1 MANVINHP
9 SRFLHLAISLIIL
22 IIFLIPLITFLN
34 NNNSLIFTM
43 ITKPYFSYYLTSF
56 NNQSHQSHYPWR
68 FSWRNT
74 FINSL
79 EFEGNVNYPSSSSSS
94 NYSNDVSRAIS
105 PDFTKCGPVDLPPNA
120 ITSPYCCPTLATPFK
135 FIDFKDYLIN
145 ATYNKY
151 KNNSSII
158 RVRRPAH
165 LVDDE
170 FIAKLEKG
178 IAIMKSLPN
187 DDPRNFIQQ
196 AKVHCAYCNGG
207 YPQKHPFQDQKIDVH
222 RSWLFFPFH
231 RFYIYFFERI
241 LGTLIGDPSF
251 ALPYWNWDS
260 IQGMQIPS
268 YFTTPNSSL
277 YHKLR
282 HYKHMPPHLV
292 DLNYDILSPKIRTQ
306 DQQISYN
313 LAFMYKQM
321 VLANTKELFMGSPYR
336 LGDPAQPGPGS
347 VELAP
352 HNSIHDW
359 LGAVDTPNH
368 EDMGTFYTA
377 ARDPIFYAHHS
388 NVDRLWELWTKL
400 EGGRRDYRDDPNW
413 LDSKFFFYDE
423 NLNLVR
429 VKVRDCLDTKLL
441 GYVYEEVDLPWLN
454 VNPKPRRTK
463 MQREAKKSSILASKP
478 ITKFPFVLDS
488 KVSISVKRPKKLRS
502 KEEKEQEEEV
512 LVIEVTELQS
522 YENVKFDVHI
532 DDDEDMLSDENH
544 AEFVGTFVS
553 LPHGNHGHKSNTRF
567 MVGISKVLENLEA
580 EEDDHIVV
588 TLVPMI
594 GKGDVTIGRIN
605 IQFMSK

>member
-34 NNNSLIFTM
+34 NNSLIFTI

-135 FIDFKDYLIN
+135 FIDFKDYIIN
-145 ATYNKY
+145 ATYKY
-151 KNNSSII
+151 KNNSSI
-158 RVRRPAH
+158 RVRRAAH

-352 HNSIHDW
+352 HNTIHDW

-429 VKVRDCLDTKLL
+429 VKV
-441 GYVYEEVDLPWLN
+441 
-454 VNPKPRRTK
+454 
-463 MQREAKKSSILASKP
+463 SI
-478 ITKFPFVLDS
+478 I
-488 KVSISVKRPKKLRS
+488 VKRPRKLRS

>member
-1 MANVINHP
+1 MLLFSFFI
-9 SRFLHLAISLIIL
+9 FFSLISIL
-22 IIFLIPLITFLN
+22 FLLFSPSYSSFN
-34 NNNSLIFTM
+34 Y
-43 ITKPYFSYYLTSF
+43 PYFSYYLTSF

-79 EFEGNVNYPSSSSSS
+79 EFEGNVNYPSSS

-135 FIDFKDYLIN
+135 FIDFKDYIIN
-145 ATYNKY
+145 ATYKY
-151 KNNSSII
+151 KNNN
-158 RVRRPAH
+158 
-165 LVDDE
+165 DE

-352 HNSIHDW
+352 HNTIHDW

-400 EGGRRDYRDDPNW
+400 EG
-413 LDSKFFFYDE
+413 DSKFFFYDE

-488 KVSISVKRPKKLRS
+488 KLRS